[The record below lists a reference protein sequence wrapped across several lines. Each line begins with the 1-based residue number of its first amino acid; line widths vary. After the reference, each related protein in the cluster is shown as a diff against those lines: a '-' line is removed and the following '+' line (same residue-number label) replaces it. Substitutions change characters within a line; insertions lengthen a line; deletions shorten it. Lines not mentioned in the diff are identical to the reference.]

1 MLQALA
7 FFFFFFDPFLFG
19 PSMLPKSQRLTNTQ
33 HSPGRFY
40 AVAVMKIV
48 LGQIILNY
56 NCELVE
62 PDSPRWM
69 VFRANIL
76 PKAKTA
82 VVFSPLEQDA

>member
-1 MLQALA
+1 
-7 FFFFFFDPFLFG
+7 
-19 PSMLPKSQRLTNTQ
+19 
-33 HSPGRFY
+33 
-40 AVAVMKIV
+40 MKIV

-56 NCELVE
+56 NCELVK

-82 VVFSPLEQDA
+82 VVFTPFEQDA